1 MRWVVKSLKLLLAI
15 TVIAFGLSFIV
26 KAQIGQSA
34 LTGFVSNIGLLTGW
48 TQGGLLL
55 ILNLLFIAGQWIL
68 LRERFK
74 LIQAFQI
81 GLTFAYSPIVDF
93 FIYTLPL
100 GRLEGEVFYG
110 TRLAVLILGV
120 LIMALGVS
128 LMLTLDFVM
137 MPYEGFA
144 HVLSERIRKPFGST
158 RRLTDLLF
166 MSGSVLLILV
176 FSLPNMTLREGTL
189 IFAILMG
196 TFNNRMVPFLK
207 GSAWPTLF
215 EK

>member
-1 MRWVVKSLKLLLAI
+1 VHRIVKSLKLLLAI

-48 TQGGLLL
+48 TQGNLLL

-68 LRERFK
+68 LKDRFK
-74 LIQAFQI
+74 LIHAFQI
-81 GLTFAYSPIVDF
+81 GLTFAYSPIVDY
-93 FIYTLPL
+93 FIYVLPL
-100 GRLEGEVFYG
+100 GRLDAEAFYG
-110 TRLAVLILGV
+110 LRLVVLIFGV
-120 LIMALGVS
+120 LVMAFGVS

-144 HVLSERIRKPFGST
+144 KVLSDKLNQPFGSM
-158 RRLTDLLF
+158 RRITDILF
-166 MSGSVLLILV
+166 MIGSLILM
-176 FSLPNMTLREGTL
+176 FSFALPNTTLREGTV

-196 TFNNRMVPFLK
+196 TFNNAMIPWLK
-207 GSAWPTLF
+207 NSRWPTLF
-215 EK
+215 EH

>member
-1 MRWVVKSLKLLLAI
+1 MHRLIKSLKLLLAI

-34 LTGFVSNIGLLTGW
+34 LTGFVSNIGLIGGW
-48 TQGGLLL
+48 TQGNLLL
-55 ILNLLFIAGQWIL
+55 ILNLLFIAGQWVL

-74 LIQAFQI
+74 LIHAFQI

-100 GRLEGEVFYG
+100 GRLEAEAFYG
-110 TRLAVLILGV
+110 IRLAVLIIGV
-120 LIMALGVS
+120 LIMAFGVS
-128 LMLTLDFVM
+128 LMLTLNFVM

-144 HVLSERIRKPFGST
+144 HVLSERFEKPFGST
-158 RRLTDLLF
+158 RRLLDLMF
-166 MSGSVLLILV
+166 MGGSLVLMV
-176 FSLPNMTLREGTL
+176 AFSLPNTTLREGTL

-196 TFNNRMVPFLK
+196 TFNNAMIPWLK
-207 GSAWPTLF
+207 ASPWPTVF
-215 EK
+215 EH